1 MNRILI
7 LFLITLSTTFV
18 VSQSNEMDVQIQFQ
32 SFQELLKYAYEH
44 AIQIQ
49 NALIG

>member
-1 MNRILI
+1 
-7 LFLITLSTTFV
+7 
-18 VSQSNEMDVQIQFQ
+18 VQIQFQ
-32 SFQELLKYAYEH
+32 SFQELLKYADEH